1 MRERQVIPASD
12 RATLSAGQSYMAR
25 TKYTNQASLAA
36 GLAVAALS
44 LTIMAQPSTAR
55 AQSGVESETVH
66 QENLSA
72 ESIATHHYASPAER
86 AQDALLIVEV
96 KTAIA
101 DEGLADDYP
110 LTVDADHGRVTLT
123 GVLASPQD
131 VRRAVTLAAGI
142 DGVKGVNNRLTSRNV
157 PQ

>member
-1 MRERQVIPASD
+1 MLTI
-12 RATLSAGQSYMAR
+12 
-25 TKYTNQASLAA
+25 KYSNQGSLAA
-36 GLAVAALS
+36 GLAVAALG
-44 LTIMAQPSTAR
+44 LTIMAMAQPSTAR
-55 AQSGVESETVH
+55 GQSGFESEPVR

-72 ESIATHHYASPAER
+72 ENTATHHYASPAER
-86 AQDALLIVEV
+86 AQDALLIAEV

-131 VRRAVTLAAGI
+131 VHRAVTLAAGI
-142 DGVKGVNNRLTSRNV
+142 DGVKGVNNRLTSRKAQ
-157 PQ
+157 P

>member
-1 MRERQVIPASD
+1 
-12 RATLSAGQSYMAR
+12 MAN
-25 TKYTNQASLAA
+25 TEYSNLGSLAVA
-36 GLAVAALS
+36 FAVAALS

-55 AQSGVESETVH
+55 AQSGVDNETVR

-72 ESIATHHYASPAER
+72 ESTATHHYASPAER

-131 VRRAVTLAAGI
+131 VHRAVTLAAGI
-142 DGVKGVNNRLTSRNV
+142 DGVKGINNRLTSRKI

>member
-1 MRERQVIPASD
+1 MRGRQVIPATD
-12 RATLSAGQSYMAR
+12 RAILSTEQSYMAS
-25 TKYTNQASLAA
+25 TKHSNLGSLAVA
-36 GLAVAALS
+36 FAVAALS

-55 AQSGVESETVH
+55 AQSGVDNETVR

-72 ESIATHHYASPAER
+72 ESTATHHYASPAER

-131 VRRAVTLAAGI
+131 VHRAVTLAAGI
-142 DGVKGVNNRLTSRNV
+142 DGVKGVNNRLTSRKA

>member
-1 MRERQVIPASD
+1 
-12 RATLSAGQSYMAR
+12 
-25 TKYTNQASLAA
+25 
-36 GLAVAALS
+36 
-44 LTIMAQPSTAR
+44 
-55 AQSGVESETVH
+55 
-66 QENLSA
+66 
-72 ESIATHHYASPAER
+72 
-86 AQDALLIVEV
+86 VEV

-123 GVLASPQD
+123 GVLASSQD

>member
-1 MRERQVIPASD
+1 MRDRQVIPASD
-12 RATLSAGQSYMAR
+12 RAILSTEQSYMAS
-25 TKYTNQASLAA
+25 TKHSNLGSLAVA
-36 GLAVAALS
+36 FAVAALS

-55 AQSGVESETVH
+55 AKSGVDNETVG

-72 ESIATHHYASPAER
+72 ESTATHHYASPAER

-131 VRRAVTLAAGI
+131 VHRAVTLAAGI
-142 DGVKGVNNRLTSRNV
+142 DGVKGVNNRLTSRKA

>member
-1 MRERQVIPASD
+1 MPD
-12 RATLSAGQSYMAR
+12 
-25 TKYTNQASLAA
+25 TNHHTSPRSLAV

-44 LTIMAQPSTAR
+44 VTIMAQAATAS
-55 AQSGVESETVH
+55 AQTRVTTESVH

-72 ESIATHHYASPAER
+72 ENVATHHYDSQVDR
-86 AQDALLIVEV
+86 AQDALLIVKV
-96 KTAIA
+96 KAAIA

-123 GVLASPQD
+123 GVLASPED
-131 VRRAVTLAAGI
+131 VHRAAALVAGI
-142 DGVKGVNNRLTSRNV
+142 DGVKSLNNRMTWHKA